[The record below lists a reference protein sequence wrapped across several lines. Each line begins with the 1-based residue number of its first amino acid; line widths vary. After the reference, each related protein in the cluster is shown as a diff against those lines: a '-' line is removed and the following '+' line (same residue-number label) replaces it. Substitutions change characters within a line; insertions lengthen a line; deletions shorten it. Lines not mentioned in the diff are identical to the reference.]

1 MKYDKIINDSL
12 KELEKE
18 ERILFRESS
27 LETFDMLER
36 NIKNRMDNFEAKI
49 LSSGKKK
56 VKHSTVVSILVPRD
70 DYYLYEMKFSPML
83 DEDIEEINPNF
94 LKSEEEFFLKKI
106 ILDIGTEEIYKY
118 DKMTFNGTIMVG
130 EIKVEILFKLEQD
143 IEYKE
148 KIKEL
153 YDVFCLNN
161 VGWRTC
167 NIPYSNKVFKV
178 VLMEYPEAL
187 KNMVFSEQEETK
199 IEVEIKELEKKIIK
213 NHIIL
218 WNIKKNVLVGA
229 GDIHPTK
236 NRIHSEHYMTFDDV
250 QSMYLCPEEQCHI
263 YNVEERNDTV
273 VIITDSSKKIKW
285 RFLKIHEIDTIRLSN
300 LKYPTFENKM
310 NENFLNKLRKESWSR
325 LRNIGEVKRLIYSFE
340 GVVGRLE
347 LEKIE
352 LDLKF
357 TEKILT
363 MELNEFIEDEF
374 SLKGRKNNM
383 ILYFKLKKSD
393 IYSYD
398 ILNFILSE
406 LQLYFAEYN
415 CIGILV

>member
-1 MKYDKIINDSL
+1 MKYDKIINESL

-18 ERILFRESS
+18 ERTLFRESS
-27 LETFDMLER
+27 LETFDMLEK
-36 NIKNRMDNFEAKI
+36 NIKNRMNNFEAKI

-56 VKHSTVVSILVPRD
+56 GKYSTVVSILVPRE

-94 LKSEEEFFLKKI
+94 LKSEEEFFFKKI
-106 ILDIGTEEIYKY
+106 LLDIGTEEISKY
-118 DKMTFNGTIMVG
+118 DKMIFNGTIMVG
-130 EIKVEILFKLEQD
+130 EIKVDVPFKLEQD

-148 KIKEL
+148 KLKEL

-167 NIPYSNKVFKV
+167 NIPYINKVFKV
-178 VLMEYPEAL
+178 VLTEYPVAL
-187 KNMVFSEQEETK
+187 KNMVFSEQEEIK
-199 IEVEIKELEKKIIK
+199 VEIEIKELEKKIIK

-229 GDIHPTK
+229 GDIHPTR

-285 RFLKIHEIDTIRLSN
+285 RFLKIHEIDTITLSS
-300 LKYPTFENKM
+300 LKYPVFENKM

-340 GVVGRLE
+340 SVVERLE

-357 TEKILT
+357 SEKILT
-363 MELNEFIEDEF
+363 MELNGFIEDEF

-398 ILNFILSE
+398 TLNFILSE

>member
-1 MKYDKIINDSL
+1 MKYDKIINESL

-18 ERILFRESS
+18 ERALFRESS
-27 LETFDMLER
+27 LETFDMLEK
-36 NIKNRMDNFEAKI
+36 NIKNRMNNFEAKI

-56 VKHSTVVSILVPRD
+56 EKYSTVVSILVPRD

-83 DEDIEEINPNF
+83 EEDAEEINSKF
-94 LKSEEEFFLKKI
+94 FKSEEEFFLKKI
-106 ILDIGTEEIYKY
+106 LLDIGTEEIDKY
-118 DKMTFNGTIMVG
+118 DKMIFNGTLMVG
-130 EIKVEILFKLEQD
+130 EIRIDVLFKLEQD

-148 KIKEL
+148 KLKEL

-167 NIPYSNKVFKV
+167 NIPYINKVFKV
-178 VLMEYPEAL
+178 VLTEYPEAL
-187 KNMVFSEQEETK
+187 KNMVFSEQEEIK
-199 IEVEIKELEKKIIK
+199 VEIEIKELEKKIIK

-263 YNVEERNDTV
+263 YNVEERSDTV

-285 RFLKIHEIDTIRLSN
+285 RFLKIHEIDTITLSS
-300 LKYPTFENKM
+300 LKYPVFENKM

-325 LRNIGEVKRLIYSFE
+325 LRNIGEVKRLVYSFE
-340 GVVGRLE
+340 SVVERLE

-357 TEKILT
+357 SEKILT
-363 MELNEFIEDEF
+363 MELNGFIEDEF

-383 ILYFKLKKSD
+383 ILYFKLKKPD

>member
-1 MKYDKIINDSL
+1 MKYDKIINESL

-18 ERILFRESS
+18 ERTLFRESS
-27 LETFDMLER
+27 LETFDMLEK
-36 NIKNRMDNFEAKI
+36 NIKNRMNNFEAKI

-56 VKHSTVVSILVPRD
+56 GKYSTVVSILVPRE

-94 LKSEEEFFLKKI
+94 LKSEEEFFFKKI
-106 ILDIGTEEIYKY
+106 LLDIGTEEISKY
-118 DKMTFNGTIMVG
+118 DKMIFNGTIMVG
-130 EIKVEILFKLEQD
+130 EIKVDVPFKLEQD

-148 KIKEL
+148 KLKEL

-167 NIPYSNKVFKV
+167 NIPYINKVFKV
-178 VLMEYPEAL
+178 VLTEYPEAL
-187 KNMVFSEQEETK
+187 KNLVFSEQEEIK
-199 IEVEIKELEKKIIK
+199 VEIEIKELEKKIIK

-229 GDIHPTK
+229 GDIHPTR

-263 YNVEERNDTV
+263 YNVEERSDTV

-285 RFLKIHEIDTIRLSN
+285 RFLKIHEIDTITLSS
-300 LKYPTFENKM
+300 LKYPVFENKM

-340 GVVGRLE
+340 SVVERLE

-357 TEKILT
+357 SEKILT
-363 MELNEFIEDEF
+363 MELNGFIEDEF

-398 ILNFILSE
+398 TLNFILSE

>member
-1 MKYDKIINDSL
+1 MKYDKIINESL

-18 ERILFRESS
+18 ERALFRESS
-27 LETFDMLER
+27 LETFDMLEK
-36 NIKNRMDNFEAKI
+36 NIKNRMNNFEAKI

-56 VKHSTVVSILVPRD
+56 EKYSTVVSILVPRD

-83 DEDIEEINPNF
+83 EEDAEEINSKF
-94 LKSEEEFFLKKI
+94 FKSEEEFFLKKI
-106 ILDIGTEEIYKY
+106 LLDIGTEEIYKY
-118 DKMTFNGTIMVG
+118 DKMIFNGTLMVG
-130 EIKVEILFKLEQD
+130 EIRIDVLFKLEQD

-148 KIKEL
+148 KLKEL

-167 NIPYSNKVFKV
+167 NIPYINKVFKV
-178 VLMEYPEAL
+178 VLTEYPEAL
-187 KNMVFSEQEETK
+187 KNMAFSEQEEIK
-199 IEVEIKELEKKIIK
+199 VEIEIKELEKKIIK

-229 GDIHPTK
+229 GDIHPTR

-263 YNVEERNDTV
+263 YNVEERSDTV

-285 RFLKIHEIDTIRLSN
+285 RFLKIHEIDTITLSS
-300 LKYPTFENKM
+300 LKYPVFENKM

-325 LRNIGEVKRLIYSFE
+325 LRNIGEVKRVIYSFE
-340 GVVGRLE
+340 SVVERLE

-383 ILYFKLKKSD
+383 ILYFKLKKPD

>member
-1 MKYDKIINDSL
+1 MKYDKIINESL

-18 ERILFRESS
+18 ERTLFRESS
-27 LETFDMLER
+27 LETFDMLEK
-36 NIKNRMDNFEAKI
+36 NIKNRMNNFEAKI

-56 VKHSTVVSILVPRD
+56 EKYSTVVSILVPRD

-83 DEDIEEINPNF
+83 EEDAEEINSKF
-94 LKSEEEFFLKKI
+94 FKSEEEFFLKKI
-106 ILDIGTEEIYKY
+106 LLDIGTEEIDKY
-118 DKMTFNGTIMVG
+118 DKMIFNGTLMVG
-130 EIKVEILFKLEQD
+130 EIRIDVLFKLEQD

-148 KIKEL
+148 KLKEL

-167 NIPYSNKVFKV
+167 NIPYINKVFKV
-178 VLMEYPEAL
+178 VLTEYPEAL
-187 KNMVFSEQEETK
+187 KNMVFSDQEEIK
-199 IEVEIKELEKKIIK
+199 AEIEIKELEKKIIK

-250 QSMYLCPEEQCHI
+250 KSMYLCPEEQCHI
-263 YNVEERNDTV
+263 YNVEERSDTV

-285 RFLKIHEIDTIRLSN
+285 RFLKIHEIDTITLSS
-300 LKYPTFENKM
+300 LKYPVFENKM

-340 GVVGRLE
+340 SVVERLE

-383 ILYFKLKKSD
+383 ILYFKLKKPD

-415 CIGILV
+415 CIGVLT

>member
-1 MKYDKIINDSL
+1 MKYDKIINESL

-18 ERILFRESS
+18 ERTLFRESS
-27 LETFDMLER
+27 LETFDMLEK
-36 NIKNRMDNFEAKI
+36 NIKNRMNNFEAKI

-56 VKHSTVVSILVPRD
+56 GKYSTVVSILVPRE

-106 ILDIGTEEIYKY
+106 LLDIGTEEISKY
-118 DKMTFNGTIMVG
+118 EKMIFNGTIMVG
-130 EIKVEILFKLEQD
+130 EIKVDVPFKLEQD

-148 KIKEL
+148 KLKEL

-167 NIPYSNKVFKV
+167 NIPYINKVFKV
-178 VLMEYPEAL
+178 VLTEYPEAL
-187 KNMVFSEQEETK
+187 KNLVFSEQEEIK
-199 IEVEIKELEKKIIK
+199 VEIEIKELEKKIIK

-229 GDIHPTK
+229 GDIHPTR

-285 RFLKIHEIDTIRLSN
+285 RFLKIHEIDTITLSS
-300 LKYPTFENKM
+300 LKYPVFENKM

-340 GVVGRLE
+340 SVVERLE

-357 TEKILT
+357 SEKILT
-363 MELNEFIEDEF
+363 MELNGFIEDEF

-398 ILNFILSE
+398 TLNFILSE

>member
-1 MKYDKIINDSL
+1 MKYDKIINESL

-18 ERILFRESS
+18 ERTLFRESS
-27 LETFDMLER
+27 LETFDMLEK
-36 NIKNRMDNFEAKI
+36 NIKNRMNNFEAKI

-56 VKHSTVVSILVPRD
+56 GKYSTVVSILVPRE

-106 ILDIGTEEIYKY
+106 LLDIGTEEISKY
-118 DKMTFNGTIMVG
+118 DKMIFNGTIMVG
-130 EIKVEILFKLEQD
+130 EIKVDVPFKLEQD

-148 KIKEL
+148 KLKEL

-167 NIPYSNKVFKV
+167 NIPYINKVFKV
-178 VLMEYPEAL
+178 VLTEYPVAL
-187 KNMVFSEQEETK
+187 KNMVFSEQEEIK
-199 IEVEIKELEKKIIK
+199 VEIEIKELEKKIIK

-229 GDIHPTK
+229 GDIHPTR

-285 RFLKIHEIDTIRLSN
+285 RFLKIHEIDTITLSS
-300 LKYPTFENKM
+300 LKYPVFENKM

-340 GVVGRLE
+340 SVVERLE

-357 TEKILT
+357 SEKILT
-363 MELNEFIEDEF
+363 KELNGFIEDEF

-398 ILNFILSE
+398 TLNFILSE